1 MNISYL
7 LVRMRG
13 FTDLL
18 CSPRPAPPF
27 SVGLDRSL
35 LDGSPNHL
43 ALHSRL
49 FRFESSDYFPAQRKR
64 DVLMNISSLLVRM
77 RGFEPPPK
85 QYRHGP
91 EPCASANSATSAY
104 FVFCCFSTAIL
115 EYQIFRCNASTFLY
129 FLKFFYFFILYSLCM
144 PYSAY
149 PLNSSINF
157 QPNFS

>member
-1 MNISYL
+1 MNISSL

-13 FTDLL
+13 FTGLL

-49 FRFESSDYFPAQRKR
+49 FRFESSLTKTKKDIPKNVSY
-64 DVLMNISSLLVRM
+64 LLVRM

-91 EPCASANSATSAY
+91 EPCASANSATSACGR
-104 FVFCCFSTAIL
+104 FPDCFIR
-115 EYQIFRCNASTFLY
+115 I
-129 FLKFFYFFILYSLCM
+129 
-144 PYSAY
+144 
-149 PLNSSINF
+149 
-157 QPNFS
+157 PNIYT